1 MWSLLSINTYRD
13 HTNYSITRG
22 LTWRSQFRV
31 FPSNKIKS
39 NLTPV
44 WLFTCNIW
52 MLIKSYLSNYN
63 GVIKATLLCADS
75 VPYSSCYRGWA
86 VGVIRSGCSHRPV
99 LSTELQPPRS
109 LSASHSCLNMSQDG
123 GQCRIDVS
131 ILEALW
137 LTTTTGQFNLCSNRL
152 PTIRL
157 GCFVSLCRCVL
168 CFFGGRLGGV
178 SEENSRPLPHID
190 ESGSLADQK
199 LILFVQFN
207 IDRTLQL
214 GKAGAT
220 PRGCADIETKQRG
233 FLRGAFGWL
242 SLLRVLQ
249 LLPERVAVVS
259 PTL

>member
-1 MWSLLSINTYRD
+1 MPAR
-13 HTNYSITRG
+13 
-22 LTWRSQFRV
+22 
-31 FPSNKIKS
+31 
-39 NLTPV
+39 
-44 WLFTCNIW
+44 LFTCNIW

-63 GVIKATLLCADS
+63 GVIKATLLWADS
-75 VPYSSCYRGWA
+75 VPYSALLPGWA
-86 VGVIRSGCSHRPV
+86 LEAIQSGFSRRPV

-137 LTTTTGQFNLCSNRL
+137 LTTTTGQFNLCLNRL
-152 PTIRL
+152 SSIRFL
-157 GCFVSLCRCVL
+157 LPCLSRSLCFCV
-168 CFFGGRLGGV
+168 FSAVVSVGV

-214 GKAGAT
+214 GKSRGDAAGMR
-220 PRGCADIETKQRG
+220 PK
-233 FLRGAFGWL
+233 
-242 SLLRVLQ
+242 
-249 LLPERVAVVS
+249 
-259 PTL
+259 